1 MENQRLI
8 FILVNAITIF
18 CAGLAFT
25 QPLRKRSQ
33 WLLWMPLCFALC
45 LGSSF
50 FYFTCTGSWMI
61 AGNII
66 QYLSL
71 VFLVERFTRM
81 SLEGDC
87 YCAVWASVTGEAIY
101 EIFLCLSQPFPRMT
115 SSALWI
121 GGSYLVLAAGVLVL
135 LNRTLARIMPQ
146 HPCCQYQIASANP

>member
-1 MENQRLI
+1 
-8 FILVNAITIF
+8 
-18 CAGLAFT
+18 
-25 QPLRKRSQ
+25 
-33 WLLWMPLCFALC
+33 
-45 LGSSF
+45 
-50 FYFTCTGSWMI
+50 MI

-135 LNRTLARIMPQ
+135 LNRTLARMMPQ
-146 HPCCQYQIASANP
+146 KTSIRLAPGSFSALWCWAAHFPC

>member
-71 VFLVERFTRM
+71 VFLVERFKRRWSDLPECPWRGIATALCGLPLQARQFM
-81 SLEGDC
+81 KFF
-87 YCAVWASVTGEAIY
+87 CACPSRFRG
-101 EIFLCLSQPFPRMT
+101 
-115 SSALWI
+115 
-121 GGSYLVLAAGVLVL
+121 
-135 LNRTLARIMPQ
+135 
-146 HPCCQYQIASANP
+146 